1 MYSLPVFPALAE
13 RSDRDGSLCCEL
25 SGAEGDAT
33 SLSLVGAAAP
43 QALWPQPPA
52 CVVKMSCRVLPAWC
66 AGARAM
72 LES

>member
-13 RSDRDGSLCCEL
+13 RSDRDGRFCCEL

-33 SLSLVGAAAP
+33 SLSLVEAAAP
-43 QALWPQPPA
+43 QALWAQPPA
-52 CVVKMSCRVLPAWC
+52 CVLKKSWGVLPAWC
-66 AGARAM
+66 AGRIAM